1 MTLQATTPN
10 ASMGGTI
17 GTPGV
22 GQSIVTGLVNM
33 SSAAVGHLLVLSSTA
48 GGTDDGTYKIV
59 SCSNASTCVID
70 VTGNLAFVAD
80 ATNAFSFSEKA
91 HSRTAQPSTAS
102 AGTITASTST
112 ITGLAHM
119 NTHSVGHYLVVSG
132 STSSLDDSGTAGY
145 RIATVVDSAT
155 VTVDAS
161 ANMSFANDP
170 GPFNWAETINVD
182 EADVVKAANVIG
194 SAIAI
199 NTISVAAAD
208 TGAHRITGGSAA
220 DVLSGGAGIDTING
234 LAGNDTIYGGDG
246 DDTLI
251 GGDGNDSLIGGD
263 GNDVLEGDAGID
275 TFECDGSNAVGVPG
289 VAPGNSDFTVDYTT
303 GMGGDLPATKPVDCE
318 Y

>member
-1 MTLQATTPN
+1 
-10 ASMGGTI
+10 MGGTI
-17 GTPGV
+17 SAPAS
-22 GQSIVTGLVNM
+22 GQSTVTGLVNM

-59 SCSNASTCVID
+59 SCSNASTCIID

-91 HSRTAQPSTAS
+91 HSRIAQPSTAS

-112 ITGLAHM
+112 ISGLAHM

-132 STSSLDDSGTAGY
+132 STMGLDDSGAAGY

-161 ANMSFANDP
+161 ANTSFANDA
-170 GPFNWAETINVD
+170 GPFNWTETINVD

-194 SAIAI
+194 SAVAI
-199 NTISVAAAD
+199 NTITVAAAD
-208 TGAHRITGGSAA
+208 SGAHRITGGSAA
-220 DVLSGGAGIDTING
+220 DLLSGGAGIDTING

-251 GGDGNDSLIGGD
+251 GGDGNDSLFGGD
-263 GNDVLEGDAGID
+263 GNDVLEGDAGTD
-275 TFECDGSNAVGVPG
+275 TFDCDGSNAVGVPG
-289 VAPGNSDFTVDYTT
+289 TAPGNSDFTVDYTT
-303 GMGGDLPATKPVDCE
+303 GMAGDLPATKPVDCE
-318 Y
+318 F